1 MKLALIGGYGY
12 VGANLAEITDSCV
25 ITKRSSIIKRP
36 FLAEVFK
43 DKEVI
48 VLEVMN
54 EESLREALRSCRPDV
69 AVYLVGR
76 LRGTP
81 RELKEAHVDLAEKA
95 VRASIEARVPSFVYV
110 SSTASVGIAENCV
123 VEGYVEEEDSLLEGC
138 EPVGTYSE
146 TKAMGERTVF
156 KYNASREINVGI
168 IRPPLVLGKYGYRLE
183 HKLLELS
190 LKFKLPIFDM
200 NYVGPECIVQGIRVA
215 SNNPG
220 WYYTVE
226 GFLSE
231 KGYPAISV
239 KPPVWL
245 IRRAPDSLKPLLL
258 AMRYRYNS
266 RYVYC

>member
-1 MKLALIGGYGY
+1 M
-12 VGANLAEITDSCV
+12 GANLAELVDSCV
-25 ITKRSSIIKRP
+25 ITRRSSIIKRP
-36 FLAEVFK
+36 LLAEAFK

-48 VLEVMN
+48 VVEEMN
-54 EESLREALRSCRPDV
+54 ENSLRESLRSCKPDV
-69 AVYLVGR
+69 AVYLVGK
-76 LRGTP
+76 LKGTFD
-81 RELKEAHVDLAEKA
+81 ELKEAHVELAEKA
-95 VRASIEARVPSFVYV
+95 LRASIEARVPSFIYV

-123 VEGYVEEEDSLLEGC
+123 IEGYVEEEDSLLEGC
-138 EPVGTYSE
+138 EPTGTYSE

-183 HKLLELS
+183 HKWLEIS
-190 LKFKLPIFDM
+190 LKFKIPTFEL
-200 NYVGPECIVQGIRVA
+200 NYVGPECILQGIRVA

-231 KGYPAISV
+231 KGYSAINLR
-239 KPPVWL
+239 PPVWL
-245 IRRAPDSLKPLLL
+245 IKRAPDALKPLLL